1 MPSTKSLVQ
10 LQLESEETTRKA
22 VQKYIQEITNGE
34 TTVRNLMAQLQKAV
48 EAHDDPHTSVYDKV
62 EYDVQI
68 KALVVDI
75 SEAKEDILRYQ
86 ELLTGITKVNNSLI
100 VAEEIANAEKV
111 KASLFNASSLT
122 SDEVRKTREL
132 TVQNQVAM
140 SNLSVMR
147 DEMTASTSTS
157 RTASSLGVSA
167 DIVRLNEEDPM
178 VKARALLGMRSV
190 RTLPP
195 LDRPPTSVPSPY
207 PVAISS

>member
-1 MPSTKSLVQ
+1 MPSSKSLVQ
-10 LQLESEETTRKA
+10 IQLESEETTRKS
-22 VQKYIQEITNGE
+22 VQKYTEEITNGE
-34 TTVRNLMAQLQKAV
+34 MTVRILTLQLQEAV
-48 EAHDDPHTSVYDKV
+48 EAHDDPRTSMYDKV
-62 EYDVQI
+62 EYSVRI
-68 KALVVDI
+68 KALVVNI

-111 KASLFNASSLT
+111 KASLFSASTLT
-122 SDEVRKTREL
+122 SDEVRKTRDL
-132 TVQNQVAM
+132 AVQNQVAM
-140 SNLSVMR
+140 SNLSIMR
-147 DEMTASTSTS
+147 EEMTASTSTS

-190 RTLPP
+190 HTLPS